1 MSSRDRA
8 DLPPLSPAI
17 AALPAYNAGM
27 TMAEAERLSGR
38 RDLAR
43 LASNE
48 NPDGCAP
55 GVLAA
60 LSGAA
65 LEPWRYADPG
75 CARLRAA
82 LADAT
87 GRAADTIVVG
97 NGSEEMILAAAR
109 VFLEPGARL
118 LTVLPSFGLHGITA
132 SSVGAQTHHVHMR
145 ADGGFEIEG
154 LCEAL
159 AAKPRLLALSSPW
172 NPVGTALDATALAR
186 LLAAADPTTT
196 AILHD
201 EAYFEY
207 GDKAT
212 RPDAPAMLA
221 DWGGHWVA
229 LRSFSKAYGLAGLRV
244 GYALCSG
251 PELASVMTN
260 AKTPFNVNAA
270 AQAGALAALED
281 RAWMEA
287 SVARCAAERGR
298 VASALAALGF
308 VVPSSQTNF
317 LFIDTR
323 GDSEACASA
332 LLRAGIIV
340 KPWREAGY
348 ERYLRATIGTASEND
363 RLITAMADW
372 AQKTST

>member
-1 MSSRDRA
+1 MKSRDTA
-8 DLPPLSPAI
+8 GLPPLSPAI

-82 LADAT
+82 LAGAT
-87 GRAADTIVVG
+87 GHPADRIVVG
-97 NGSEEMILAAAR
+97 NGSEEMILASAR
-109 VFLEPGARL
+109 VLLEPGAEL

-132 SSVGAQTHHVHMR
+132 SSVGAQTRHVHMR
-145 ADGGFEIEG
+145 ADGGFDIEG
-154 LCEAL
+154 LCAAL

-172 NPVGTALDATALAR
+172 NPVGTALDRAAFAR
-186 LLAAADPTTT
+186 LLGAADPATT

-212 RPDAPAMLA
+212 RPDALAMLA
-221 DWGGHWVA
+221 DWGGLWVV

-244 GYALCSG
+244 GYALCSDT
-251 PELASVMTN
+251 ELAKTMTN

-281 RAWMEA
+281 TGWMEA
-287 SVARCAAERGR
+287 SVARCASERAR
-298 VASALAALGF
+298 VAAALAELGCRI
-308 VVPSSQTNF
+308 PPSQTNF
-317 LFIDTR
+317 LFIDTG
-323 GDSEACASA
+323 GDSEACAAA
-332 LLRAGIIV
+332 LLREGIIV
-340 KPWREAGY
+340 KPWREAGF
-348 ERYLRATIGTASEND
+348 EQYLRATIGTASEND
-363 RLITAMADW
+363 RLIAAMAGW
-372 AQKTST
+372 AQKKPA